1 MFSLNELDPLESIAG
16 EKNWIA
22 LGGRLSEAMRRF
34 REYDLRSP
42 EDALREVARLQGGRP
57 MSLAR
62 PLAAAEW
69 LRQHHPNVFA
79 SRSET
84 VPMTNVL
91 QLRTLHAIAPEHA
104 TRIANDVFAGSL
116 SRKMLRQIL
125 DEARQANFASRVS
138 RKGPSALN
146 KEFER
151 ALGSYLK
158 LNLGELTGSHH
169 AALRD
174 GGNVRPPADFLIEVD
189 GKIMVA
195 VEAKVSRTNLHER
208 KLLEMLGL
216 VALRQRHIPHSIIV
230 GTEDWSSDFA
240 HLDKLARD
248 FGISNLSLAT
258 FTDSTPA
265 RMNFIR
271 KKF

>member
-1 MFSLNELDPLESIAG
+1 MWSVNEPDSLESIAG

-34 REYDLRSP
+34 REYGLRSP
-42 EDALREVARLQGGRP
+42 EDALREIARLQGGRP

-62 PLAAAEW
+62 SLAAAEW
-69 LRQHHPNVFA
+69 LRQHHPTVFA

-104 TRIANDVFAGSL
+104 AKIANDVFSGSL
-116 SRKMLRQIL
+116 SRKMLRNIL
-125 DEARQANFASRVS
+125 DEARQANFESRVS

-158 LNLGELTGSHH
+158 MNLVELAGNRN

-174 GGNVRPPADFLIEVD
+174 GGNVRPPADFLIDVD
-189 GKIMVA
+189 GKLMIA

-208 KLLEMLGL
+208 KLLEILGL
-216 VALRQRHIPHSIIV
+216 IALRQNSITHSIIV
-230 GTEDWSSDFA
+230 GTEDWGPDFRR
-240 HLDKLARD
+240 LDTLARE
-248 FGISNLSLAT
+248 FGIGNLNLAT
-258 FTDSTPA
+258 FAADKPA
-265 RMNFIR
+265 RLNFIR
-271 KKF
+271 KDF